1 MSACLSVSAWLS
13 LSVWLS
19 FVRLYVSIFFVFQ
32 LRWLSED
39 GGKET
44 DADPIKVK
52 SSIFFVFQLR
62 WQSEDGG
69 EETPTTF
76 APEIHRAA
84 ESVRFIAQRIVS
96 KDSYNQVR

>member
-1 MSACLSVSAWLS
+1 M
-13 LSVWLS
+13 
-19 FVRLYVSIFFVFQ
+19 
-32 LRWLSED
+32 
-39 GGKET
+39 
-44 DADPIKVK
+44 
-52 SSIFFVFQLR
+52 FFVFQLR

-96 KDSYNQVR
+96 KDSYNQVVKSLVRKDSYNQVLCSFSSRALESGIRCLV